1 MFRHVGLFQWVEG
14 VTPEQIAA
22 VGDAL
27 FPLPAVIPEI
37 RSFRFGPDTGLAEGN
52 FDYAVTADFDD
63 VDGFR
68 AYRDHPDHRLVAR
81 QVIGPILAARAAVQ
95 FDAGI
100 PPGGDEA
107 PTEGRPT
114 A

>member
-1 MFRHVGLFQWVEG
+1 MFQWVEG

-27 FPLPAVIPEI
+27 FPLPAIIPEI
-37 RSFRFGPDTGLAEGN
+37 RSFRFGPDARLAEGN
-52 FDYAVTADFDD
+52 YDYVVTADFDD

-68 AYRDHPDHRLVAR
+68 AYRDHPDHRMVAR

-95 FDAGI
+95 FDAGS
-100 PPGGDEA
+100 PP
-107 PTEGRPT
+107 EGVEPLPEEPPT

>member
-1 MFRHVGLFQWVEG
+1 MFEWVEG

-22 VGDAL
+22 VGEAL
-27 FPLPAVIPEI
+27 FPLPAIIPEI
-37 RSFRFGPDTGLAEGN
+37 RSFRFGADAGLAEGN
-52 FDYAVTADFDD
+52 FDYVVTADFDD

-68 AYRDHPDHRLVAR
+68 AYRDHPDHRMVAR

-100 PPGGDEA
+100 PPEA
-107 PTEGRPT
+107 VVPLSEG
-114 A
+114 

>member
-1 MFRHVGLFQWVEG
+1 MFRHVAMFEWVEG

-22 VGDAL
+22 VGEAL
-27 FPLPAVIPEI
+27 FPLPAIIPEI
-37 RSFRFGPDTGLAEGN
+37 RSFRFGPDAGLAEGN
-52 FDYAVTADFDD
+52 FDYVVTADFDD

-68 AYRDHPDHRLVAR
+68 AYRDHPDHRMVAR

-100 PPGGDEA
+100 PP
-107 PTEGRPT
+107 EGVEPLSEG
-114 A
+114 

>member
-1 MFRHVGLFQWVEG
+1 MFEWVEG

-22 VGDAL
+22 VGEAL
-27 FPLPAVIPEI
+27 FPLPAIIPEI
-37 RSFRFGPDTGLAEGN
+37 RSFRFGPDAGLAEGN

-68 AYRDHPDHRLVAR
+68 AYRDHPDHRMVAR

-100 PPGGDEA
+100 PPEA
-107 PTEGRPT
+107 VEPLSEG
-114 A
+114 